1 MSASRILIWIVQY
14 GYDQILNCKWLCS
27 INKHKTLEFLLLP
40 RNSHC
45 FRKSK
50 KPVLHL
56 SAFTNFLWSYFC
68 REKHKLVC
76 QLSTIL
82 LQMLYVQFCMWHQIS
97 LHVKS
102 YPNYIVATNR
112 NKAERDEKEIP
123 AIIIW
128 YTWKV
133 NWNKYDKH
141 GST

>member
-1 MSASRILIWIVQY
+1 MSASRILVWIVQY
-14 GYDQILNCKWLCS
+14 DYDRFLNYIWLYS
-27 INKHKTLEFLLLP
+27 INSHKTLEFLLLA
-40 RNSHC
+40 RNSQ
-45 FRKSK
+45 SK

-56 SAFTNFLWSYFC
+56 NAFTNFIWSYFC

-82 LQMLYVQFCMWHQIS
+82 LQMLYIQFSMLHQIS

-102 YPNYIVATNR
+102 YPNCIVATNR
-112 NKAERDEKEIP
+112 NKTEHDEKVIT

-133 NWNKYDKH
+133 NSNKYDKH
-141 GST
+141 G

>member
-1 MSASRILIWIVQY
+1 MSASRILVWIVQY
-14 GYDQILNCKWLCS
+14 DYDRFLNYRWLYS
-27 INKHKTLEFLLLP
+27 INSHKTLEFLLLA
-40 RNSHC
+40 RNSQ
-45 FRKSK
+45 SK

-56 SAFTNFLWSYFC
+56 NAFTNFIWSYFC

-82 LQMLYVQFCMWHQIS
+82 LQMLYIQFSMLHQIS

-102 YPNYIVATNR
+102 YPNCIVATNR
-112 NKAERDEKEIP
+112 NKTEHDEKIIT

-133 NWNKYDKH
+133 NSNKYDKH
-141 GST
+141 G

>member
-1 MSASRILIWIVQY
+1 MSASRILVWIVQY
-14 GYDQILNCKWLCS
+14 DYDRFLNYRWLYS
-27 INKHKTLEFLLLP
+27 INSHKTLEFLLLA
-40 RNSHC
+40 RNSQ
-45 FRKSK
+45 SK

-56 SAFTNFLWSYFC
+56 NAFTNFIWSYFC

-82 LQMLYVQFCMWHQIS
+82 LQMLYIQFSMLHQIS

-102 YPNYIVATNR
+102 YPNCIVATNR
-112 NKAERDEKEIP
+112 NKTEHDEKVIT

-133 NWNKYDKH
+133 NSNKYDKH
-141 GST
+141 G

>member
-1 MSASRILIWIVQY
+1 MSASRIWVWIVQY
-14 GYDQILNCKWLCS
+14 DYDRFLNYRWLYS
-27 INKHKTLEFLLLP
+27 INSHKTLEFLLLA
-40 RNSHC
+40 RNSQ
-45 FRKSK
+45 SK

-56 SAFTNFLWSYFC
+56 NAFTNFIWSYFC

-82 LQMLYVQFCMWHQIS
+82 LQMLYIQFSMLHQIS

-102 YPNYIVATNR
+102 YPNCIVATNR
-112 NKAERDEKEIP
+112 NKTEHDEKVIT

-133 NWNKYDKH
+133 NSNKYDKH
-141 GST
+141 G

>member
-1 MSASRILIWIVQY
+1 MSASRILVWIVQY
-14 GYDQILNCKWLCS
+14 DHDRFLNYRWLYS
-27 INKHKTLEFLLLP
+27 INSHKTLEFLLLA
-40 RNSHC
+40 RNSQ
-45 FRKSK
+45 SK

-56 SAFTNFLWSYFC
+56 NAFTNFIWSYFC

-82 LQMLYVQFCMWHQIS
+82 LQMLYIQFSMLHQIS

-102 YPNYIVATNR
+102 YPNCIVATNR
-112 NKAERDEKEIP
+112 NKTEHDEKIIT

-133 NWNKYDKH
+133 NSNKYDKH
-141 GST
+141 G

>member
-1 MSASRILIWIVQY
+1 MSASRILVWIVQY
-14 GYDQILNCKWLCS
+14 DYDRFLNYRWLYS
-27 INKHKTLEFLLLP
+27 INSHKTLEFLLLA
-40 RNSHC
+40 RNSQ
-45 FRKSK
+45 SK

-56 SAFTNFLWSYFC
+56 NAFTNFIWSYFC

-102 YPNYIVATNR
+102 YPNCIVATNR
-112 NKAERDEKEIP
+112 NKTEHDEKIIT

-133 NWNKYDKH
+133 NSNKYDKH
-141 GST
+141 G

>member
-1 MSASRILIWIVQY
+1 MSASRILVWIVQY
-14 GYDQILNCKWLCS
+14 DYDRFLNYRWLYS
-27 INKHKTLEFLLLP
+27 INSHKTLEFLLLA
-40 RNSHC
+40 RNSQ
-45 FRKSK
+45 SK

-56 SAFTNFLWSYFC
+56 NAFTNFIWSYFC

-82 LQMLYVQFCMWHQIS
+82 LQMLYIQFSMLHQIS

-133 NWNKYDKH
+133 KWNKYDKH